1 MTVTYAPAAMHKVH
15 DGLSYTIELKP
26 DDSSVYLDIDQLGLH
41 HHQVKTSCDK
51 NDWDGRTGS
60 QSCCVYDYRSLQ
72 YLAQSIFVVT

>member
-1 MTVTYAPAAMHKVH
+1 MTVTHAPAAMHKVH

-51 NDWDGRTGS
+51 NDWDGLEQEADHAAFTIIDLYNIS
-60 QSCCVYDYRSLQ
+60 PKVFL
-72 YLAQSIFVVT
+72 